1 MNEIVLSEHEINVL
15 INKGRV
21 KVILNGE
28 EVIVRQ
34 SYTKDLRAETVNW
47 DKQIVDVSQNIVR
60 NKHFDSLF
68 QNNFA
73 RKEVS
78 KDGAFR

>member
-34 SYTKDLRAETVNW
+34 SYTKDLRAETVNR

-68 QNNFA
+68 QNT
-73 RKEVS
+73 
-78 KDGAFR
+78 FR

>member
-68 QNNFA
+68 QNTFH
-73 RKEVS
+73 
-78 KDGAFR
+78 

>member
-47 DKQIVDVSQNIVR
+47 DKQIVDVRQNIVR

-68 QNNFA
+68 QNT
-73 RKEVS
+73 
-78 KDGAFR
+78 FR

>member
-34 SYTKDLRAETVNW
+34 SYTKDLMAETVNW

-60 NKHFDSLF
+60 NKHFDSLL
-68 QNNFA
+68 QNT
-73 RKEVS
+73 
-78 KDGAFR
+78 FR

>member
-1 MNEIVLSEHEINVL
+1 MNEIVLSEHEINLL

-28 EVIVRQ
+28 VVTIRQ
-34 SYTKDLRAETVNW
+34 RYMKDLMAETVKW
-47 DKQIVDVSQNIVR
+47 EKQVIDVSQNIVR

-68 QNNFA
+68 QNT
-73 RKEVS
+73 
-78 KDGAFR
+78 FR

>member
-1 MNEIVLSEHEINVL
+1 MNEIVLSEHEIKVL

-28 EVIVRQ
+28 EVVVRQ

-68 QNNFA
+68 QNT
-73 RKEVS
+73 
-78 KDGAFR
+78 FR

>member
-28 EVIVRQ
+28 EVVVRQ
-34 SYTKDLRAETVNW
+34 SYTKDLLAETVNW

-60 NKHFDSLF
+60 NKHFDSLLR
-68 QNNFA
+68 NT
-73 RKEVS
+73 
-78 KDGAFR
+78 FR

>member
-34 SYTKDLRAETVNW
+34 SYTKDLRTETVNW

-68 QNNFA
+68 QNT
-73 RKEVS
+73 
-78 KDGAFR
+78 FR

>member
-34 SYTKDLRAETVNW
+34 SYTKDLRAETVNL

-68 QNNFA
+68 QNNF
-73 RKEVS
+73 R
-78 KDGAFR
+78 

>member
-47 DKQIVDVSQNIVR
+47 EKQIVDVSQNIVR

-68 QNNFA
+68 QNNF
-73 RKEVS
+73 R
-78 KDGAFR
+78 

>member
-34 SYTKDLRAETVNW
+34 NYTKDLRAETVNW

-68 QNNFA
+68 QNT
-73 RKEVS
+73 
-78 KDGAFR
+78 FR

>member
-28 EVIVRQ
+28 EVVVRQ
-34 SYTKDLRAETVNW
+34 SYTKDLRAEIVNW

-60 NKHFDSLF
+60 NKHFDSLL
-68 QNNFA
+68 QNT
-73 RKEVS
+73 
-78 KDGAFR
+78 FR

>member
-34 SYTKDLRAETVNW
+34 SYTKDLMAETVNW
-47 DKQIVDVSQNIVR
+47 DKQIVDVRQNIVR

-68 QNNFA
+68 QNT
-73 RKEVS
+73 
-78 KDGAFR
+78 FR

>member
-34 SYTKDLRAETVNW
+34 SYRKDLRAETVNW

-68 QNNFA
+68 QNNF
-73 RKEVS
+73 R
-78 KDGAFR
+78 

>member
-34 SYTKDLRAETVNW
+34 SYTNDLRAETVKW

-68 QNNFA
+68 QNT
-73 RKEVS
+73 
-78 KDGAFR
+78 FR

>member
-34 SYTKDLRAETVNW
+34 SYTKDLRTETVNW

-68 QNNFA
+68 QNNF
-73 RKEVS
+73 R
-78 KDGAFR
+78 

>member
-28 EVIVRQ
+28 EVVVRQ

-60 NKHFDSLF
+60 NKHFDSLL
-68 QNNFA
+68 QNTFC
-73 RKEVS
+73 
-78 KDGAFR
+78 

>member
-28 EVIVRQ
+28 EVVVRQ

-60 NKHFDSLF
+60 NKHFDSLI
-68 QNNFA
+68 QNT
-73 RKEVS
+73 
-78 KDGAFR
+78 FREKGGEERWGF

>member
-68 QNNFA
+68 QNNF
-73 RKEVS
+73 R
-78 KDGAFR
+78 

>member
-1 MNEIVLSEHEINVL
+1 VL

-28 EVIVRQ
+28 EVVVRQ

-68 QNNFA
+68 QNT
-73 RKEVS
+73 
-78 KDGAFR
+78 FR

>member
-1 MNEIVLSEHEINVL
+1 MNEIVLSEHEINLL

-28 EVIVRQ
+28 VVTIRQ
-34 SYTKDLRAETVNW
+34 RHMKNLMAETVKW
-47 DKQIVDVSQNIVR
+47 EKQVIDVSKNIVR

-68 QNNFA
+68 QNT
-73 RKEVS
+73 
-78 KDGAFR
+78 FR

>member
-34 SYTKDLRAETVNW
+34 SYTKDLKAETVNW

-60 NKHFDSLF
+60 NKHFDSLL
-68 QNNFA
+68 QNT
-73 RKEVS
+73 
-78 KDGAFR
+78 FR

>member
-60 NKHFDSLF
+60 NKHFDSLL
-68 QNNFA
+68 QNT
-73 RKEVS
+73 
-78 KDGAFR
+78 FR

>member
-21 KVILNGE
+21 EVILNGE

-68 QNNFA
+68 QNT
-73 RKEVS
+73 
-78 KDGAFR
+78 FR

>member
-28 EVIVRQ
+28 EVVVRQ
-34 SYTKDLRAETVNW
+34 SYTKDLMAEIVNW

-60 NKHFDSLF
+60 NKHFDSLL
-68 QNNFA
+68 QNT
-73 RKEVS
+73 
-78 KDGAFR
+78 FR

>member
-21 KVILNGE
+21 KVIFNGE
-28 EVIVRQ
+28 EVVVRQ
-34 SYTKDLRAETVNW
+34 SYTKDLRTETVNW

-68 QNNFA
+68 QNT
-73 RKEVS
+73 
-78 KDGAFR
+78 FR

>member
-34 SYTKDLRAETVNW
+34 SYTKDLMAETVNW
-47 DKQIVDVSQNIVR
+47 DKQIIDVSQNIVR

-68 QNNFA
+68 QNNF
-73 RKEVS
+73 R
-78 KDGAFR
+78 

>member
-15 INKGRV
+15 VNKGRV

-28 EVIVRQ
+28 EVVVRQ
-34 SYTKDLRAETVNW
+34 SYTKDLVAETVNW

-60 NKHFDSLF
+60 NKHFDSLL
-68 QNNFA
+68 QNT
-73 RKEVS
+73 
-78 KDGAFR
+78 FR

>member
-1 MNEIVLSEHEINVL
+1 MKEIVLSEHEINVL

-28 EVIVRQ
+28 EVVVRQ

-60 NKHFDSLF
+60 NKHFDSLL
-68 QNNFA
+68 QNT
-73 RKEVS
+73 
-78 KDGAFR
+78 FR

>member
-21 KVILNGE
+21 KAILNGE
-28 EVIVRQ
+28 EVTIRQ
-34 SYTKDLRAETVNW
+34 SYMKDLISETVKW

-60 NKHFDSLF
+60 NKHFDSF
-68 QNNFA
+68 FKNA
-73 RKEVS
+73 
-78 KDGAFR
+78 AH

>member
-34 SYTKDLRAETVNW
+34 SYTIDLRAETVNW

-68 QNNFA
+68 KNT
-73 RKEVS
+73 
-78 KDGAFR
+78 FR